1 MPDNKMIR
9 DLLSTGRVPLCVP
22 TLGIIMMLGHEV
34 CAFTAKPLSNED
46 IIKALR
52 TRQRSKSPLLDL

>member
-22 TLGIIMMLGHEV
+22 TLGIMMLGHEV
-34 CAFTAKPLSNED
+34 CAFTAKPLSNQD
-46 IIKALR
+46 IIKAFR